1 MSGKVWVEVQGLD
14 EIVELLERMEP
25 RDSKRYQN
33 KALAEG
39 GKYLKPK
46 LAAETP
52 WPKYKKAVT
61 RGTAKRDKPAYIV
74 KYNAKKAPFRHIMV
88 GGSKD
93 HSTKRVRAGKNDL
106 QIFEDGGI
114 TKYSRGHDVRGVK
127 ADNTISRTADRYG
140 DPTLDRVEEYLVKAF
155 GLDGE

>member
-1 MSGKVWVEVQGLD
+1 MTGKVWVEVEGLD

-25 RDSKRYQN
+25 RDSKRYQS

-39 GKYLKPK
+39 GKYVKPK

-52 WPKYKKAVT
+52 WESYKRAVT
-61 RGTAKRDKPAYIV
+61 RGAAKKDKPAYIV
-74 KYNAKKAPFRHIMV
+74 KYDAKKAPFRHIMV
-88 GGSKD
+88 GGSRA
-93 HSTKRVRAGKNDL
+93 HSTRPIRSPRKDL

-114 TKYSRGHDVRGVK
+114 TKYSRGHDVRGVT
-127 ADNTISRTADRYG
+127 ADNTIARTADRYG

-155 GLDGE
+155 GLDE